1 MALIQNYGKGLI
13 PAYEAAGESQCIDDV
28 RCRLI
33 VKARGRYELIA

>member
-1 MALIQNYGKGLI
+1 MVLIQNYGKGLI
-13 PAYEAAGESQCIDDV
+13 PAYEAAGELQHIDDV